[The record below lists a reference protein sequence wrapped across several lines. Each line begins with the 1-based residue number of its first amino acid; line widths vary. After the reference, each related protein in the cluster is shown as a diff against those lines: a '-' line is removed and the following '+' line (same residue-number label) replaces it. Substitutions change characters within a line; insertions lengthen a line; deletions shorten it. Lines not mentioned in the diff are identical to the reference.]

1 MCKKT
6 TDMIVTA
13 EPGMIFWITNPDY
26 FNKEGRHLFLVIS
39 RENDKREY
47 QTLQINT
54 KKRSEHSLPICLKN
68 GMVSYISTDT
78 IYTFKSKDLCIG
90 SYYGMLRDD
99 DFLPREEI
107 LQLCMEAYLYHN
119 GISVSSSHFNQEAI
133 DYYNSK
139 FLDTYDENGVKEE
152 KDRRESRRPHL
163 SIDPTLPLTSK
174 IEGLETIRDLL
185 PKDHQPTKVVT
196 VLSKQGES
204 KQQYTRSFPDWNY
217 FGKIF
222 DIRPTDLTASEVEDI
237 SKYFRTYSNAEI
249 SSNSGKTTTQVAQKR
264 YYLKTK
270 GGINVT
276 KIK

>member
-13 EPGMIFWITNPDY
+13 EPGMIFWISNPDY

-152 KDRRESRRPHL
+152 KDRRESKRPHL

-174 IEGLETIRDLL
+174 ISGLEEIREMI
-185 PKDHQPTKVVT
+185 PKDHETKMVT
-196 VLSKQGES
+196 VLDKTG
-204 KQQYTRSFPDWNY
+204 KQQYTRSFPDWTY
-217 FGKIF
+217 FGKLF
-222 DIRPTDLTASEVEDI
+222 DIRPTDLTPSEIEDV
-237 SKYFRTYSNAEI
+237 SKYFRTYCNAEI
-249 SSNSGKTTTQVAQKR
+249 CSKTGKTKSQVAQKR
-264 YYLKTK
+264 HYLKTK

-276 KIK
+276 KTR

>member
-1 MCKKT
+1 MCKKK
-6 TDMIVTA
+6 DMIVTA
-13 EPGMIFWITNPDY
+13 EPGMIFWIKNPDY

-39 RENDKREY
+39 RENDRREY
-47 QTLQINT
+47 QTLQINS
-54 KKRSEHSLPICLKN
+54 KKRTPDSLPICLKN
-68 GMVSYISTDT
+68 ELVSYISTDT
-78 IYTFKSKDLCIG
+78 IYSFKAKDLNIG

-107 LQLCMEAYLYHN
+107 LELCMEAYIHYN
-119 GISVSSSHFNQEAI
+119 GIAVSSSHYGSDAI
-133 DYYNSK
+133 RYYNSK
-139 FLDTYDENGVKEE
+139 FIDTYEENGVKEE
-152 KDRRESRRPHL
+152 KDRRESKRPHL

-174 IEGLETIRDLL
+174 IEGLETIREMI
-185 PKDHQPTKVVT
+185 PKDHETKVVT
-196 VLSKQGES
+196 VLAKTG
-204 KQQYTRSFPDWNY
+204 KQQYTRNFPDWTY
-217 FGKIF
+217 FGKLF

>member
-6 TDMIVTA
+6 DMIEIA
-13 EPGMIFWITNPDY
+13 NPGMIFWITNPDY

-39 RENDKREY
+39 HENDRREY

-107 LQLCMEAYLYHN
+107 LQLCMEAYLHHN
-119 GISVSSSHFNQEAI
+119 GIAISSSHYGSDAI
-133 DYYNSK
+133 RYYNTE
-139 FLDTYDENGVKEE
+139 FQRTYDENGLKEE
-152 KDRRESRRPHL
+152 KDRRESKRPNL

-174 IEGLETIRDLL
+174 ISGLEEIREMI
-185 PKDHQPTKVVT
+185 PKDHETKMVT
-196 VLSKQGES
+196 VLDKTG
-204 KQQYTRSFPDWNY
+204 KQQYTRKFPDWTY
-217 FGKIF
+217 FGKLF
-222 DIRPTDLTASEVEDI
+222 DIRPTDLTPSEIEDV
-237 SKYFRTYSNAEI
+237 SKYFRTYCNAEI
-249 SSNSGKTTTQVAQKR
+249 CSKTGKTKSQVAQKR
-264 YYLKTK
+264 HYLKTK

-276 KIK
+276 KTR